1 MQIKML
7 LKNVFR
13 GIFLGL
19 EEKNMWSLIK
29 LIFYIGIIFVI
40 WTVVRTVGSDKSTI
54 SNSVSQMENNVAES
68 TDYMVNQGKEK
79 IQEMEQNFV
88 SSVQE
93 EAREVMK

>member
-1 MQIKML
+1 
-7 LKNVFR
+7 
-13 GIFLGL
+13 
-19 EEKNMWSLIK
+19 MWSLIK

-40 WTVVRTVGSDKSTI
+40 WTVVRTFSSDKGNI
-54 SNSVSQMENNVAES
+54 SNSISQMENNVAES
-68 TDYMVNQGKEK
+68 TDNMVNQGKEK